1 MNVSATSPQAG
12 NKVRVRFAPS
22 PTGFMHIGNLRTA
35 LFNWLFAQHNQG
47 QFLLRIEDTDLER
60 SRPEYT
66 AGIFEAMEWIGM
78 KSAET
83 AVIQSS
89 RIERHKEVALQ
100 LVERGHAY
108 RCYCT
113 QEELRA
119 RLGENAATGES
130 YARYD
135 ERCRHLD
142 PHVVLD
148 KPYVIRFK
156 VPEVAEFTFTDLI
169 HGPIT
174 FKREQLDDFIIVRS
188 DGTPIYNFVVV
199 VDDADMNI
207 THIIRGEDHI
217 PNTPKQILLYQ
228 AAGFPVPE
236 FAHLPM
242 ILAANGNRLS
252 KRDAVVS
259 VLDYKKAGFLA
270 EALCNYLVRLGWA
283 HGDQEIFSPEELARY
298 FTLSEVGKKSSI
310 FDSKKLEWMNGVYMR
325 KATPEQLLALMVR
338 DVDPAFKTKVAGLD
352 DATLVAWIRLFSA
365 RANTLVELMNSI
377 IDVQRQP
384 TEQELAPLRNLSDA
398 SRKALLE
405 LADELKGVEAITA
418 PVAKSIIKGLCERN
432 GLTLPDI
439 AQPLRIILTGKTTSP
454 GVFDLVEVMGTD
466 ESLKRLESAFAFLN
480 QA

>member
-1 MNVSATSPQAG
+1 MNAPASPQSG
-12 NKVRVRFAPS
+12 TLVRVRFAPS
-22 PTGFMHIGNLRTA
+22 PTGYMHIGNLRTA
-35 LFNWLFAQHNQG
+35 LFNWLYAQHTNG

-66 AGIFEAMEWIGM
+66 EAIFEAMEWVGM

-83 AVIQSS
+83 PVIQSE
-89 RIERHKEVALQ
+89 RIERHKEVAQ
-100 LVERGHAY
+100 RMVEAGHAY

-113 QEELRA
+113 QEELRE
-119 RLGENAATGES
+119 RLGENASTGEN

-142 PHVVLD
+142 PAVILD

-156 VPEVAEFTFTDLI
+156 IPEVSEFTFNDLI
-169 HGPIT
+169 RGPIT

-252 KRDAVVS
+252 KRDAVVG

-270 EALCNYLVRLGWA
+270 EALCNYLVRLGWS
-283 HGDQEIFSPEELARY
+283 HGDQEVFSPSELAQY

-310 FDSKKLEWMNGVYMR
+310 FDIKKLEWMNGVYLR
-325 KATPEQLLALMVR
+325 KMTPEQLVTLIVR
-338 DVDPAFKTKVAGLD
+338 DVDPEFRHKVSALD
-352 DATLVAWIRLFSA
+352 DATLFAWITLFSA
-365 RANTLVELMNSI
+365 RANTLVELMHFVL
-377 IDVQRQP
+377 DVQQAP
-384 TEQELAPLRNLSDA
+384 TAEQLKQLQNLPQA
-398 SRKALLE
+398 AQKALLE
-405 LADELKGVEAITA
+405 LADELKGVETITA
-418 PVAKSIIKGLCERN
+418 DGAKQIIKNLCERN
-432 GLTLPDI
+432 GIKLPDI

-454 GVFDLVEVMGTD
+454 GVFELLEVMGSD
-466 ESLKRLESAFAFLN
+466 ESLKRLDFAFN
-480 QA
+480 VMNEA

>member
-1 MNVSATSPQAG
+1 MNAPALAPQSG
-12 NKVRVRFAPS
+12 KVVRVRFAPS
-22 PTGFMHIGNLRTA
+22 PTGYMHIGNLRTA
-35 LFNWLFAQHNQG
+35 LFNWLFAQHNHG

-66 AGIFEAMEWIGM
+66 DAIFEAMEWVGM

-83 AVIQSS
+83 PVIQSS
-89 RIERHKEVALQ
+89 RIERHKEVAQ
-100 LVERGHAY
+100 RMIQTGHAY

-119 RLGENAATGES
+119 RLGESAATGEN

-135 ERCRHLD
+135 ERCRNLD
-142 PHVVLD
+142 PQVVLD

-156 VPEVAEFTFTDLI
+156 IPETPEFTFNDLI

-228 AAGFPVPE
+228 AAGFDVPE

-259 VLDYKKAGFLA
+259 VLDYKKSGFLA

-283 HGDQEIFSPEELARY
+283 HGDQEIFSQQELAQY

-310 FDSKKLEWMNGVYMR
+310 FDIKKLEWMNGVYLR
-325 KATPEQLLALMVR
+325 KATPEELVALIVR
-338 DVDPAFKTKVAGLD
+338 DVDPQFRDKTGALD
-352 DATLVAWIRLFSA
+352 DVALYAWIKLFSA
-365 RANTLVELMNSI
+365 RANTLVELMNHVLE
-377 IDVQRQP
+377 VQQQP
-384 TEQELAPLRNLSDA
+384 TAEQLKPLQNVPQPVHA
-398 SRKALLE
+398 ALLE
-405 LADELKGVEAITA
+405 LADELKGIEAITA
-418 PVAKSIIKGLCERN
+418 DVAKQIIKNLCERN
-432 GLTLPDI
+432 TIKLPDL
-439 AQPLRIILTGKTTSP
+439 AQPLRVILTGKTTSP
-454 GVFDLVEVMGTD
+454 GVFELLEVMGTD
-466 ESLKRLESAFAFLN
+466 ESLKRLDFAFTVIN